1 MNLGTI
7 NLIIGS
13 VAGVVGILVYLWKGV
28 RYNNKA
34 RSKAQS
40 GRIIALVQIV
50 EIQGER
56 LTTLE
61 TYLSKE
67 DGGNYTV
74 NSSLMKLEEKA
85 LQEYK
90 NHDTNLT

>member
-1 MNLGTI
+1 MNLATI

-13 VAGVVGILVYLWKGV
+13 VAGVIGILVYLYKGV
-28 RYNNKA
+28 RYNKA
-34 RSKAQS
+34 RSKAQQ
-40 GRIIALVQIV
+40 GRITALVQIV

-56 LTTLE
+56 LTIIE